1 MGEPSLIALP
11 LIVGNSFIL
20 RILNHRQAVF
30 PAERIADLRQI
41 LCRLLHIPVFVLP
54 LQVGGADDDVI
65 VDVMPVDVCRNDVGE
80 LTVGHPGG
88 QLFSD
93 LVCFLRRDLFGFE
106 CLPDVID
113 QNLVFVFS
121 SGVVKIFLSIQH
133 EFINRR
139 FRHAGV

>member
-65 VDVMPVDVCRNDVGE
+65 VEP
-80 LTVGHPGG
+80 
-88 QLFSD
+88 D
-93 LVCFLRRDLFGFE
+93 LSR
-106 CLPDVID
+106 
-113 QNLVFVFS
+113 
-121 SGVVKIFLSIQH
+121 IFLTFSQSG
-133 EFINRR
+133 F
-139 FRHAGV
+139 